1 MSLKEVTLTSNTK
14 LSVIFG
20 AKLVYLGIIEKGN
33 SRQTSYAKTIGKSNK
48 HGRGNFMEK
57 WEEAV
62 KGCFG
67 KSAAEKQEFR
77 LMVVPHWLSCW
88 GS

>member
-1 MSLKEVTLTSNTK
+1 
-14 LSVIFG
+14 
-20 AKLVYLGIIEKGN
+20 
-33 SRQTSYAKTIGKSNK
+33 
-48 HGRGNFMEK
+48 MEK